1 MHSLLGEMAE
11 WSIAAVLKTV
21 EVRASG
27 GSNPSLSA
35 IYVVNQQV
43 AKYTHDYTHTK
54 ALIMRFFCIYT
65 NKQSINISDFD
76 FILKLLFNT
85 LLFNLNMK
93 ISVLKTLI

>member
-1 MHSLLGEMAE
+1 
-11 WSIAAVLKTV
+11 
-21 EVRASG
+21 
-27 GSNPSLSA
+27 
-35 IYVVNQQV
+35 
-43 AKYTHDYTHTK
+43 
-54 ALIMRFFCIYT
+54 MRFFCIYT